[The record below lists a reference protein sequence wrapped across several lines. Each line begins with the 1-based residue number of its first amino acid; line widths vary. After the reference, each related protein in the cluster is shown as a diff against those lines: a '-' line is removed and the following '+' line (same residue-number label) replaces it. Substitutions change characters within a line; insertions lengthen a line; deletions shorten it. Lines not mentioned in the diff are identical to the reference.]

1 MKIVR
6 LLSSLRTSC
15 KKRTFVA
22 EYRMELPVEIVS
34 GLGNIAIGDG
44 KRDIPDVVGN
54 SGVAADATVATE
66 GVSESTSVSEKKVK
80 MSVYFH
86 PTCSKHNIPDHPEHY
101 SRVDGILATLK
112 KTWPADLTFRE
123 SKMVTKDQILA
134 FHTPSLLGRF
144 LKLADKALQSYEKN
158 KKVEYLNI
166 DMDTTVMWRTKAAVL
181 HSAGSVISALD
192 HMYAAPTDVN
202 KIDTAFCCVR
212 PPGHHAERDK
222 SGGFCFIN
230 NVAIGAKH
238 AQKTHGVERVAILD
252 YDVHHGNGRYCFSAR
267 TCTYVPMPNSNG
279 SQLLTLC
286 FKPRHFSCYSI

>member
-1 MKIVR
+1 MVPGEIDPENSIPNFMKAVS
-6 LLSSLRTSC
+6 LLSNLKPVC
-15 KKRTFVA
+15 KKRTFLRI
-22 EYRMELPVEIVS
+22 YKMEFSTALVS
-34 GLGNIAIGDG
+34 GLEALTVRDDENDSSASSPGAVAKEAI
-44 KRDIPDVVGN
+44 VN
-54 SGVAADATVATE
+54 TE
-66 GVSESTSVSEKKVK
+66 SAEVSHIDSEKKVK

-112 KTWPADLTFRE
+112 KTWPTDLTFRE

-134 FHTPSLLGRF
+134 FHTPALLGRF

-238 AQKTHGVERVAILD
+238 AQKMHGVERVAILD
-252 YDVHHGNGRYCFSAR
+252 YDVHHGNG
-267 TCTYVPMPNSNG
+267 TY
-279 SQLLTLC
+279 LLWKT
-286 FKPRHFSCYSI
+286 

>member
-1 MKIVR
+1 MKAVS
-6 LLSSLRTSC
+6 LLSNLRTVFC
-15 KKRTFVA
+15 KNRTFPVI
-22 EYRMELPVEIVS
+22 YRMEFSTTFVS
-34 GLGNIAIGDG
+34 GLDTLVI
-44 KRDIPDVVGN
+44 RDDENGTSVPSPAEVVEKEEIVN
-54 SGVAADATVATE
+54 TE
-66 GVSESTSVSEKKVK
+66 TAEVHPIVSEKKVK

-86 PTCSKHNIPDHPEHY
+86 PTCSKHDIPDHPEHY

-112 KTWPADLTFRE
+112 KTWPTDLTFRE

-134 FHTPSLLGRF
+134 FHTPALLGRF
-144 LKLADKALQSYEKN
+144 LKLADRALQSYEKT

-192 HMYAAPTDVN
+192 HMYATPTDVN

-230 NVAIGAKH
+230 NVGRGAKH
-238 AQKTHGVERVAILD
+238 DQKTHGVERVAILD
-252 YDVHHGNGRYCFSAR
+252 YDVHHGNG
-267 TCTYVPMPNSNG
+267 TYS
-279 SQLLTLC
+279 
-286 FKPRHFSCYSI
+286 